1 MVKSTF
7 LIAITALA
15 LAGCAT
21 GKLEPGPGLK
31 VIDAD
36 TLPEPTRA
44 DLSSSA
50 RPYLIG
56 PFDKLSINVF
66 GVEDLSSKTQTDA
79 SGRLSVPLAGEI
91 EAAGRTPTEL
101 AAIIA
106 DRLRGY
112 VRNPQVTV
120 NLDETVSQVV
130 TVGGEVRKPGLY
142 PVVGRMTLLRAI
154 ATAEGTT
161 DLARRN
167 SVVVFRTVSGERY
180 AALYN
185 LRAIE
190 KGTYEDPELFANDV
204 VVVDDSETRRL
215 FRDATGASAA
225 LLAPLI
231 ALGQR

>member
-1 MVKSTF
+1 MR
-7 LIAITALA
+7 
-15 LAGCAT
+15 
-21 GKLEPGPGLK
+21 PGPGLT
-31 VIDAD
+31 VIGA
-36 TLPEPTRA
+36 TALPEPTRA
-44 DLSSSA
+44 DLSSSS

-56 PFDKLSINVF
+56 PFDKLSIDVF
-66 GVEDLSSKTQTDA
+66 GIEDLSRKIQADA

-91 EAAGRTPTEL
+91 EAAGKTPTEL

-106 DRLRGY
+106 DRLRMY

-120 NLDETVSQVV
+120 NLDETVSQVI

-167 SVVVFRTVSGERY
+167 SVIVFRTVSGERY

-190 KGTYEDPELFANDV
+190 KGTYGDPELFANDV
-204 VVVDDSETRRL
+204 VVVDDSEARRL
-215 FRDATGASAA
+215 FRDVTGASAA